1 MSKRVPINILNDILL
16 PGSVVGAYMSIYY
29 NLFIYWVWSNLYELK
44 KFYAI
49 PFIVIAIIAISI
61 IIYLLGKNYDRKL
74 LYIIS
79 GSFLPFIIVSLFS
92 VIMLLLLPENL
103 RSNNIALSLVLISTF
118 IVQIPFVLASYI
130 IFSLLN
136 GYCNPKLNH
145 LIPVSILI
153 TICPLVIPLQI
164 PFFMIADGFATIKP
178 EEVSLYSIIAGFV
191 YSLPFALY
199 YSIKKNKPLSILERW
214 GMDEKMFLGNPLD
227 LEKVESPW
235 VKRGLVVVC
244 VLGLTY
250 LFYFA
255 ILGIISIIIAMAN

>member
-214 GMDEKMFLGNPLD
+214 GMDEKMFLGNPLG